1 MRKKIIAGN
10 WKMNNDKYETKEL
23 VSSIKK
29 SLEFRDDLRV
39 IIAPSYTNL
48 ESSVAY
54 SNQTLIEVS
63 AQNIHQKTSGAFTGE
78 ISAPMLLSIGVNIV
92 IVGHSER
99 REYFNE
105 DEILL
110 FEKVK
115 TALENKMEVIFC
127 FGEKIRERK
136 AEKHFD
142 VVSSQIRNVLFKF
155 KSDDFKNIILA
166 YEPVWAI
173 GTGETTNSNQIQE
186 MHSHI
191 RKLISDEYGNKLS
204 QEISILYGG
213 SVKPSNANEI
223 FSNND
228 VDGGLIGGAS
238 LNSDDF
244 LNIINS
250 I

>member
-23 VSSIKK
+23 ITSINK

-54 SNQTLIEVS
+54 CNQTLIEVS

-115 TALENKMEVIFC
+115 NALENKMEVIFC
-127 FGEKIRERK
+127 FGEKIKERK

-142 VVSSQIRNVLFKF
+142 IVSSQIRNVLFKL
-155 KSDDFKNIILA
+155 KNDDFKNIILA

-173 GTGETTNSNQIQE
+173 GTGETANSNQIQE

-204 QEISILYGG
+204 QEVSILYGG

-238 LNSDDF
+238 LNSDAF

>member
-1 MRKKIIAGN
+1 MF
-10 WKMNNDKYETKEL
+10 D
-23 VSSIKK
+23 
-29 SLEFRDDLRV
+29 
-39 IIAPSYTNL
+39 
-48 ESSVAY
+48 
-54 SNQTLIEVS
+54 Q
-63 AQNIHQKTSGAFTGE
+63 
-78 ISAPMLLSIGVNIV
+78 
-92 IVGHSER
+92 
-99 REYFNE
+99 
-105 DEILL
+105 
-110 FEKVK
+110 
-115 TALENKMEVIFC
+115 ALN
-127 FGEKIRERK
+127 FGEKIKERK
-136 AEKHFD
+136 AEKHFEI
-142 VVSSQIRNVLFKF
+142 VSSQIRNVLFKL
-155 KSDDFKNIILA
+155 KNDDFKNIILA

-173 GTGETTNSNQIQE
+173 GTGETANSNQIQE